1 MKLRILNIM
10 HIPSEEEME
19 KWLKDRNKKWYCEA
33 YSVLFSYREVL
44 QYYNEEL
51 EIWVDVEQ
59 ETVYE

>member
-10 HIPSEEEME
+10 HIPSDEEME
-19 KWLKDRNKKWYCEA
+19 KWLKDHNKKWYGEA
-33 YSVLFSYREVL
+33 YSALFSHREVL